1 MSNIYFE
8 IVILHTML
16 GDIDIR
22 RLIEK
27 KLDKIYDD
35 FTNVDRSNP
44 NRIHALEVTRC
55 TRLSYYERKDPLLAD
70 KTARLSILLKDG
82 IRRTFNN
89 IHGEYKVDDLILE
102 VNADMIIN
110 EEFILR
116 FEVVANLPEIP
127 HPRDLLYLNACLFAF
142 NKSDGIIMYINLEGR
157 TIEFSV
163 TKNNRMFEEIIRRA
177 RVLNTLLKE
186 SKVPIVEPSELCLT
200 CKYYERCYYREKKTS
215 SFTLETLFGIG
226 KKENR

>member
-1 MSNIYFE
+1 
-8 IVILHTML
+8 ML

-35 FTNVDRSNP
+35 FTTVDKSNP
-44 NRIHALEVTRC
+44 DRIHALEVTRC

-70 KTARLSILLKDG
+70 KTERLSVLLKDG

-89 IHGEYKVDDLILE
+89 IHGEYKVDNLILE

-116 FEVVANLPEIP
+116 FEVVADLPEIP
-127 HPRDLLYLNACLFAF
+127 HPRDLLYL
-142 NKSDGIIMYINLEGR
+142 NLEGR

-163 TKNNRMFEEIIRRA
+163 TKNNRMFEEIIRRT

-186 SKVPIVEPSELCLT
+186 RKVPIIEPSELCLK
-200 CKYYERCYYREKKTS
+200 CKYYGRCYYRENKTS
-215 SFTLETLFGIG
+215 NFSLETLLGLG
-226 KKENR
+226 KK

>member
-1 MSNIYFE
+1 
-8 IVILHTML
+8 ML

-22 RLIEK
+22 KLIEK

-35 FTNVDRSNP
+35 FTTVDKSNP
-44 NRIHALEVTRC
+44 DRIHALEVTRC

-70 KTARLSILLKDG
+70 KTERLSVLLKDG

-89 IHGEYKVDDLILE
+89 IHGEYKVDNLILE

-116 FEVVANLPEIP
+116 FEVVADLPEIP
-127 HPRDLLYLNACLFAF
+127 HPRDLLYLNSCLFAF
-142 NKSDGIIMYINLEGR
+142 NKNDGIIMYINLEGR

-163 TKNNRMFEEIIRRA
+163 TKNNRMFEEIIRRT

-186 SKVPIVEPSELCLT
+186 RKVPIIEPSELCLK
-200 CKYYERCYYREKKTS
+200 CKYYGRCYYRENKTS
-215 SFTLETLFGIG
+215 NFSLETLLGLG
-226 KKENR
+226 KK

>member
-1 MSNIYFE
+1 
-8 IVILHTML
+8 ML
-16 GDIDIR
+16 GEIDIR

-27 KLDKIYDD
+27 KLDKVYDD
-35 FTNVDRSNP
+35 FTTVDRSNP
-44 NRIHALEVTRC
+44 DRIHALEVTRC
-55 TRLSYYERKDPLLAD
+55 TRLSYYERIDPLLAD
-70 KTARLSILLKDG
+70 KTERLSVLLRDG

-89 IHGEYKVDDLILE
+89 IHGEYKVDNLILE

-127 HPRDLLYLNACLFAF
+127 HPRDLLYLNSCLFAF
-142 NKSDGIIMYINLEGR
+142 NKNDGIIMYINLEGR

-163 TKNNRMFEEIIRRA
+163 TKNNRMFEEVIRRT

-186 SKVPIVEPSELCLT
+186 RKVPIVEPSELCLT
-200 CKYYERCYYREKKTS
+200 CKYYERCYYRENRTS
-215 SFTLETLFGIG
+215 NFSLETLLGRG
-226 KKENR
+226 KK